1 MIDEKTAEVEAVK
14 ATFEAKKAELEAN
27 KAEFK
32 ARRDELVAKKEEL
45 EAKAAEGEDVQADID
60 LLKEELTKL
69 EADRDEFV
77 LETEAVLGEIRAT
90 QEKYEKQL
98 AEFEKFQAEAIPQ
111 FKSQFDFVF
120 PTRSEVSEMLKG
132 DGTAKNR
139 LNNNTEIFFDEENN
153 IYQLKIN
160 MSALEDKTDKYIE
173 TATGYCYVELDATTK
188 KPQIVQFYNASVK
201 AQGNN
206 NNAVGTITDTVI
218 NFAYPTE
225 TVLNA
230 EVTEAKSLD
239 EYITSDELADIIFK
253 YASKMVKIS
262 D

>member
-14 ATFEAKKAELEAN
+14 AAIEAKEAELEAKKAELEDK
-27 KAEFK
+27 KAVLDAEK
-32 ARRDELVAKKEEL
+32 AVL
-45 EAKAAEGEDVQADID
+45 EDKAAEGEDVQAELE
-60 LLKEELTKL
+60 LLKVKYTELENEGNTVKEELTAFIK
-69 EADRDEFV
+69 EAN
-77 LETEAVLGEIRAT
+77 AT
-90 QEKYEKQL
+90 KEKYEKQQE
-98 AEFEKFQAEAIPQ
+98 EFEKFQAEAIPQ

-201 AQGNN
+201 AQDNN